1 MGFQKKDTERYQMS
15 TNNDCKDCKEPA
27 FIPTVKEKKEPVGN
41 DEFVEPK
48 SCGNCI
54 HQQAC
59 GPYWMMKKM
68 VNEMHKEFGYMI
80 RFPMPLTMLAGG
92 CKEYL
97 DKRTIIKPDKS
108 KK

>member
-1 MGFQKKDTERYQMS
+1 MS
-15 TNNDCKDCKEPA
+15 TKDNCDSCSKEP
-27 FIPTVKEKKEPVGN
+27 FKPIIKERKEPVGN
-41 DEFVEPK
+41 DEYTEPK

-54 HQQAC
+54 HQQSC

-80 RFPMPLTMLAGG
+80 KFPMPLTMLAGG

-97 DKRTIIKPDKS
+97 DKRKVVKLDSDK
-108 KK
+108 KD

>member
-1 MGFQKKDTERYQMS
+1 MSSKDS
-15 TNNDCKDCKEPA
+15 CDSCNEPA
-27 FIPTVKEKKEPVGN
+27 FSPVVKERKEPTGN
-41 DEFVEPK
+41 DEFVEPR
-48 SCGNCI
+48 SCGNCV

-80 RFPMPLTMLAGG
+80 KFPMPLTMLAGG

-97 DKRTIIKPDKS
+97 DKRKIVFKPDNS
-108 KK
+108 KKD

>member
-1 MGFQKKDTERYQMS
+1 MVGYLMS
-15 TNNDCKDCKEPA
+15 TKDNCDGCKEPA
-27 FIPTVKEKKEPVGN
+27 FQPVKKEPVGN
-41 DEFVEPK
+41 DEYIEPK

-54 HQQAC
+54 HQQSC

-97 DKRTIIKPDKS
+97 DKRTIIQP
-108 KK
+108 KKEKK